1 MVEDLEIWKSEILLM
16 KYNKAEMFLIWTD
29 WNVRIR
35 MGLFNSLS
43 KELVLGGY
51 RSLRKQSQ
59 GVYFLKKS
67 FFLSQKFFMLL

>member
-51 RSLRKQSQ
+51 RSL
-59 GVYFLKKS
+59 
-67 FFLSQKFFMLL
+67 